1 MPLKSALSA
10 INFDT
15 RWTTYRRPN
24 QLQAPRLWRRWLC
37 DRGSLT
43 KHLIAASENCFRVEV
58 QQQDWLIPSRS
69 EAKVLGIKHRQ
80 VALIREVK
88 LIGNDQTYVVARTVI
103 PAGTLTG
110 KQKQL
115 ATLGNRSLGT
125 VLFNDP
131 SMRRGKFQISRLR
144 NEPQKEG
151 GSQSLWA
158 RRSVFYLSNKPL
170 LVCEVFL
177 PVLGQIDYQP
187 PLLSSDN
194 IPLKKA

>member
-1 MPLKSALSA
+1 MPFKTALSA

-43 KHLIAASENCFRVEV
+43 QHLIAASNNNFRVEV
-58 QQQDWLIPSRS
+58 QQQCWAIPSRS
-69 EAKVLGIKHRQ
+69 EAKVLGINHRQ

-88 LIGNDQTYVVARTVI
+88 LMGNDQVYVVARTVI

-115 ATLGNRSLGT
+115 STLGNRSLGT
-125 VLFNDP
+125 LLFNEP

-144 NEPQKEG
+144 NPDKQQFACE
-151 GSQSLWA
+151 SLWA

-177 PVLGQIDYQP
+177 PVLANIDYHP
-187 PLLSSDN
+187 PLLSNDK

>member
-1 MPLKSALSA
+1 MPVKTALCA

-24 QLQAPRLWRRWLC
+24 SLQAPRIWRRWLC

-43 KHLIAASENCFRVEV
+43 QHLIEASNQQFQVLL
-58 QQQDWLIPSRS
+58 QQQDWLLPSRS

-80 VALIREVK
+80 VSLIREVK
-88 LIGNDQTYVVARTVI
+88 LMGAGETFVFARTVI

-115 ATLGNRSLGT
+115 AMLGNRSLGSL
-125 VLFNDP
+125 LFTDP
-131 SMRRGKFQISRLR
+131 SMRRGKFQITQLQLDSG
-144 NEPQKEG
+144 EKV
-151 GSQSLWA
+151 WA

-170 LVCEVFL
+170 LVCEVFM
-177 PVLGQIDYQP
+177 PVLAELCYQP
-187 PLLSSDN
+187 PVF
-194 IPLKKA
+194 PGEQ

>member
-1 MPLKSALSA
+1 MPFKSALSA

-24 QLQAPRLWRRWLC
+24 QLQAPRIWRRWLC

-43 KHLIAASENCFRVEV
+43 QHLIAASNNNFRVEV
-58 QQQDWLIPSRS
+58 EQQCWSIPSRS

-88 LIGNDQTYVVARTVI
+88 LIGNDQPYVVARTVI

-115 ATLGNRSLGT
+115 ATLGNRSLGSL
-125 VLFNDP
+125 LFNEP
-131 SMRRGKFQISRLR
+131 SMRRGKFQISRLTS
-144 NEPQKEG
+144 NSEKAG
-151 GSQSLWA
+151 YSLWA

-170 LVCEVFL
+170 LVSEVFL
-177 PVLGQIDYQP
+177 PVLGQLDYQP
-187 PLLSSDN
+187 PLLSCDK

>member
-1 MPLKSALSA
+1 LPFKSALAA

-24 QLQAPRLWRRWLC
+24 QLQAPRIWRRWLC

-43 KHLIAASENCFRVEV
+43 QHLIAASNNNFRVEV
-58 QQQDWLIPSRS
+58 QQQCWAIPSRS
-69 EAKVLGIKHRQ
+69 EAKVLGIKYRQ

-88 LIGNDQTYVVARTVI
+88 LIGNDQPYVIARTVI

-115 ATLGNRSLGT
+115 ATLGNRSLGSL
-125 VLFNDP
+125 LFNEP
-131 SMRRGKFQISRLR
+131 SMRRGKFQISRLT
-144 NEPQKEG
+144 NTLKTEATQK
-151 GSQSLWA
+151 SLWA
-158 RRSVFYLSNKPL
+158 RRSVFYLSKKPL
-170 LVCEVFL
+170 LVSEVFL

-187 PLLSSDN
+187 PLLSNDK